1 MMMRKKG
8 CGIMDLNVD
17 LGGLK
22 MSTPVTT
29 ASGTFGYG
37 TEYVDL
43 LDYSKL
49 GAVTVKG
56 VRKDPWPGNAM
67 PRHCEIPGGMV
78 NAIGLQGPGVQPFI
92 DHYIGHYCDTVKK
105 SLERRGCDAPVPPMI
120 VNIWGGSIEEYAE
133 VAKTLSDCSFAN
145 GDNPVIGAIE
155 CNVSCPNVKE
165 GGHTFGQDPAVLSRL
180 VKAVRA
186 ATKLP
191 LIVKLAPNVPDLKPY
206 TAACEDNGADAL
218 ALINTIPAM
227 VIDINTRKP
236 VLANRTG
243 GLSGRCVHPVAV
255 KCVYDAHRFS
265 KLPILAMGG
274 VYSWQDA
281 VELMLAG
288 ATAVAVGTA
297 TFTSPAVAADVAD
310 GIAAYCEKNG
320 FASVRELSG
329 ALAE

>member
-1 MMMRKKG
+1 MT
-8 CGIMDLNVD
+8 DLNVN

-56 VRKDPWPGNAM
+56 IRMDPWPGNAM
-67 PRHCEIPGGMV
+67 PRHCEVPGGMV
-78 NAIGLQGPGVQPFI
+78 NAIGLQGPGI
-92 DHYIGHYCDTVKK
+92 DQFTGHYIKHYRDSVKVA
-105 SLERRGCDAPVPPMI
+105 LERRGSSARVPPMI
-120 VNIWGGSIEEYAE
+120 VNIWGGSVEEYAE
-133 VAKTLSDCSFAN
+133 VARRLSDCMFAS
-145 GDNPVIGAIE
+145 GENPLIGAIE

-165 GGHTFGQDPAVLSRL
+165 GGHTFGQDPAVLARL
-180 VKAVRA
+180 VKSVRSV
-186 ATKLP
+186 TKLP

-206 TAACEDNGADAL
+206 TAVCEDNGADAL

-227 VIDINTRKP
+227 VIDINNRKP
-236 VLANRTG
+236 VLANKTG

-297 TFTSPAVAADVAD
+297 TFTTPATAAEVAD
-310 GIAAYCEKNG
+310 GIATYCEKNG
-320 FASVRELSG
+320 FDSVRELTG

>member
-1 MMMRKKG
+1 M
-8 CGIMDLNVD
+8 IDLKVD

-37 TEYVDL
+37 VEYADL

-56 VRKDPWPGNAM
+56 VRKDPWPGNQM
-67 PRHCEIPGGMV
+67 PRHCEVPGGMV
-78 NAIGLQGPGVQPFI
+78 NAIGLQGPGVMPFIENYI
-92 DHYIGHYCDTVKK
+92 DHYRDTVKS
-105 SLERRGCDAPVPPMI
+105 SLERRGYASASVPPMI
-120 VNIWGGSIEEYAE
+120 VNIWGGSVEEYAE
-133 VAKTLSDCSFAN
+133 VAKCLSDCEYAN
-145 GDNPVIGAIE
+145 GDDAIVGAIE

-165 GGHTFGQDPAVLSRL
+165 GGHTFGQDPAVLGRL
-180 VKAVRA
+180 VKAVRES
-186 ATKLP
+186 TKLP

-206 TAACEDNGADAL
+206 TQACEDNGADAL

-265 KLPILAMGG
+265 GLPILAMGG

-297 TFTSPAVAADVAD
+297 TFTSPETAADVAD
-310 GIAAYCEKNG
+310 GISAYCEKNG
-320 FASVRELSG
+320 FGSVRELTG
-329 ALAE
+329 ALAG

>member
-1 MMMRKKG
+1 
-8 CGIMDLNVD
+8 
-17 LGGLK
+17 

-56 VRKDPWPGNAM
+56 VRMDPWPGNAM
-67 PRHCEIPGGMV
+67 PRHCEVPGGMV
-78 NAIGLQGPGVQPFI
+78 NAIGLQGPGI
-92 DHYIGHYCDTVKK
+92 DLFTGHYIKHYRDSVKA
-105 SLERRGCDAPVPPMI
+105 SLERRGSAAGVPPMI
-120 VNIWGGSIEEYAE
+120 VNIWGGSVEEYAE
-133 VAKTLSDCSFAN
+133 VAKRLSDCAFAS
-145 GDNPVIGAIE
+145 GENPIVGAIE

-165 GGHTFGQDPAVLSRL
+165 GGHTFGQDPAVLARL

-186 ATKLP
+186 ATGLP

-227 VIDINTRKP
+227 VIDIDTRKP

-274 VYSWQDA
+274 VYSWRDA

-288 ATAVAVGTA
+288 ATAVEVG
-297 TFTSPAVAADVAD
+297 AANLVDPFACKKIIEDLPFVMTKY
-310 GIAAYCEKNG
+310 GITD
-320 FASVRELSG
+320 LSEIIG
-329 ALAE
+329 KA

>member
-1 MMMRKKG
+1 
-8 CGIMDLNVD
+8 MDLSVN

-67 PRHCEIPGGMV
+67 PRHCEVPGGMV

-92 DHYIGHYCDTVKK
+92 DHYIEHYCDTVKA
-105 SLERRGCDAPVPPMI
+105 SLERRGYDAPVPPMI
-120 VNIWGGSIEEYAE
+120 VNIWGGSIDEYAE

-145 GDNPVIGAIE
+145 GDNPVVGAIE
-155 CNVSCPNVKE
+155 CNGRCPNVKE
-165 GGHTFGQDPAVLSRL
+165 GGHTFGQDPAVLARL

-297 TFTSPAVAADVAD
+297 TFTSPSVAADVAD

-320 FASVRELSG
+320 FASVRELTG

>member
-1 MMMRKKG
+1 M
-8 CGIMDLNVD
+8 IDLRTD
-17 LGGLK
+17 LGGLS
-22 MSTPVTT
+22 MTTPVTT

-37 TEYVDL
+37 TEYADM
-43 LDYSKL
+43 LDYTKL

-56 VRKDPWPGNAM
+56 VRRDPWPGNGM
-67 PRHCEIPGGMV
+67 PRHCEVPGGLV
-78 NAIGLQGPGVQPFI
+78 NAIGLQGPGVDSFI
-92 DHYIGHYCDTVKK
+92 EDYIPHYRMMAEK
-105 SLERRGCDAPVPPMI
+105 SVARAGASADAIPPLI
-120 VNIWGGSIEEYAE
+120 VNIWGGSVEEYAE
-133 VAKTLSDCSFAN
+133 VAARLSGSAD
-145 GDNPVIGAIE
+145 VGAIE

-165 GGHTFGQDPAVLSRL
+165 GGHTFGQDPAVLGRL
-180 VKAVRA
+180 VKTVRA

-191 LIVKLAPNVPDLKPY
+191 LIVKLAPNVPDLRPY

-227 VIDINTRKP
+227 VIDIETRKP
-236 VLANRTG
+236 VLANVTG

-274 VYSWQDA
+274 IYGWRDA

-297 TFTSPAVAADVAD
+297 TFTNPGTAADVAD

-320 FASVRELSG
+320 FQSVRELTG
-329 ALAE
+329 ALA

>member
-1 MMMRKKG
+1 M
-8 CGIMDLNVD
+8 IDLQID
-17 LGGLK
+17 LGGLR
-22 MSTPVTT
+22 MATPVTT

-37 TEYVDL
+37 TEYADY
-43 LDYSKL
+43 LDYTKL

-56 VRKDPWPGNAM
+56 VRRDPWPGNGM
-67 PRHCEIPGGMV
+67 PRHCEVPGGLV
-78 NAIGLQGPGVQPFI
+78 NAIGLQGPGVDAFVENYIP
-92 DHYIGHYCDTVKK
+92 HYRMMAEK
-105 SLERRGCDAPVPPMI
+105 SVPRGGLSAECIPPLI
-120 VNIWGGSIEEYAE
+120 VNIWGGSVDEYAE
-133 VAKTLSDCSFAN
+133 VAARLSGA
-145 GDNPVIGAIE
+145 PLVGAIE

-165 GGHTFGQDPAVLSRL
+165 GGHTFGQDPAVLARL

-191 LIVKLAPNVPDLKPY
+191 LIVKLAPNVPDLRPY
-206 TAACEDNGADAL
+206 TAACEENGADAL

-227 VIDINTRKP
+227 VIDIKTRKP
-236 VLANRTG
+236 VLANVTG

-274 VYSWQDA
+274 VYGWQDA

-297 TFTSPAVAADVAD
+297 TFTDPGTAAAVTD
-310 GIAAYCEKNG
+310 GIAAYCEANG
-320 FASVRELSG
+320 FSSVRELTG
-329 ALAE
+329 ALAP